1 MSSQS
6 LPDCNVSVCG
16 ISLDERRDLVESR
29 FMPTGEGTPEPTR
42 LLRPKQAH
50 IENAVAVAILEGANR
65 PATWGHVEVEDEL
78 SPRLDPKL
86 LHWPFEEIV
95 GLPQRDVDDAFS

>member
-1 MSSQS
+1 MSSQ
-6 LPDCNVSVCG
+6 LLLECNVSVCG

-29 FMPTGEGTPEPTR
+29 FTPTGEGTPEPAG

-50 IENAVAVAILEGANR
+50 IENAVAVAILERADR
-65 PATWGHVEVEDEL
+65 AATCGHLELEDGL
-78 SPRLDPKL
+78 GPRLDPNL
-86 LHWPFEEIV
+86 LNRPFEEIV